1 MSKQELLAQL
11 RKALTGLPQADI
23 EERLA
28 FYSEMIDDQIEE
40 GLSEEEAVSAVGA
53 VDEIVTQA
61 ATETPFSKI
70 AKERLKAKR
79 RLRASEIV
87 LLALGSPIWLS
98 LGIAAF
104 AVILSLYVV
113 LWSVIISLW
122 TVFVSL
128 AVCALSS
135 VPVCVIL
142 TVSSNGVS
150 GVAVLAAGLVCA
162 GISIFMFYGCKAA
175 TKGVL
180 MLTKKIAI
188 WIKNCFI
195 GSVKLK

>member
-11 RKALTGLPQADI
+11 RKALTGLPQTDI

-61 ATETPFSKI
+61 VIETPFAKI

-87 LLALGSPIWLS
+87 LLALGSPIWIS

-122 TVFVSL
+122 AVFVSL

-150 GVAVLAAGLVCA
+150 GVVVLAAGLVCA

-195 GSVKLK
+195 KKEKA